1 MSVHSDADNAV
12 IMEIMGL
19 GAKSA
24 QKSYYPQLRKKLIEF
39 EKEKER
45 YRTIISALSDMI
57 FVMDENNRLLEYY
70 GAGVVD
76 LLSTDELEHK
86 KPEDIADFPWLME
99 YNKAL
104 EFVRTTGQT
113 YHMNL
118 VQNMRGDRWYS
129 ANFNLHENKEYVVI
143 SVRDVTEIRNT
154 RLELEKTKNYID
166 DILNSMPFML
176 IGVDWDLNVTQWN
189 KNAVVQTGISVEDA
203 KGKTITELLPLTK
216 SIVDTIMESLQ
227 KSEVKLL
234 SGQKRYQDKQLVYE
248 DITIYPLTDSVS
260 SGAVILIEDVSEYM
274 KLQKAMLQSEKMMT
288 VGGLAAGMAH
298 EINNPLAGIIQ
309 NGEVL
314 KNRLFGNSNAN
325 ARKAESIGVDINLVR
340 EYLIQR
346 RIDYLLENVVKSGLH
361 AAAIVKNML
370 SFARENSIMQENCSI
385 RKVIDDTIE
394 LARSDYNLK
403 KKFDFKKIRIIKNY
417 EDPEVL
423 LRCDASKIQQVFLNI
438 FRNGA
443 EAMNEVQKENYNPEF
458 RIDVF
463 SGKKM
468 LCVEITDNGPGIND
482 ETIKDIFNPF
492 FTTKEVDKGTGL
504 GLSISFFIIKQLH
517 NGNLLAESQLGE
529 WTKFIIELPVD

>member
-1 MSVHSDADNAV
+1 MSRLSDADNAV

-19 GAKSA
+19 GSKSV
-24 QKSYYPQLRKKLIEF
+24 QKSYYPQLRQKLIEF

-70 GAGVVD
+70 GSGVVD
-76 LLSTDELEHK
+76 LLSTDDLENK
-86 KPEDIADFPWLME
+86 RAEDVADFPWLTE

-104 EFVRTTGQT
+104 NYVRETGQT
-113 YHMNL
+113 YHMSL
-118 VQNMRGDRWYS
+118 VRNIKGDKWFS
-129 ANFNLHENKEYVVI
+129 ADFNLHENKKYVVI

-154 RLELEKTKNYID
+154 RIELEKTKNYID

-189 KNAVVQTGISVEDA
+189 KSAVSQTGVSVENA
-203 KGKTITELLPLTK
+203 KGKSISKLLPLTN
-216 SIVDTIMESLQ
+216 SIIETINDSLE
-227 KSEVKLL
+227 KSEVRLL
-234 SGQKRYQDKQLVYE
+234 SGQKRYQDTKLIYE

-260 SGAVILIEDVSEYM
+260 SGAVILIENVSEFI

-309 NGEVL
+309 NAEVL
-314 KNRLFGNSNAN
+314 KNRLFGDSNAN
-325 ARKAESIGVDINLVR
+325 SRKAESIGVDFNLVR
-340 EYLIQR
+340 EYLKQR
-346 RIDYLLENVVKSGLH
+346 RIDYLLENIVKSGLH

-370 SFARENSIMQENCSI
+370 SFARENSVMQEKCSV
-385 RKVIDDTIE
+385 RKVLDNTIE

-403 KKFDFKKIRIIKNY
+403 KKFDFKKIKITKNY
-417 EDPEVL
+417 QDQEVL

-438 FRNGA
+438 LRNGA
-443 EAMNEVQKENYNPEF
+443 EAMNYVKSVDYTPEF
-458 RIDVF
+458 KLDIF
-463 SGKKM
+463 SRDNM
-468 LCVEITDNGPGIND
+468 LYVEITDNGPGIDD
-482 ETIKDIFNPF
+482 ETMKNIFNPF
-492 FTTKEVDKGTGL
+492 FTTKDVDKGTGL

-517 NGNLLAESQLGE
+517 NGNLWAESLLGE
-529 WTKFIIELPVD
+529 WTKFIIELPIE